1 MTTEEFSNEFD
12 TLVSSYRRFKDFDD
26 KEILDSIEFNEYEK
40 SVFLTKAQEQMV
52 ISYYNG
58 KNTTLDSFE
67 KTEEI
72 RRYLSSLVKTEIKPI
87 VRGYY
92 YNSGFYS
99 DVNHT
104 SPIEGDT
111 NKVYLDIPS
120 GHSYKYT
127 TSFERLDD
135 GYISNTSIDI
145 ALPPNLWFITYES
158 ATVTSEDNCLE
169 DREIEVI
176 PTTQDSFFRTREN
189 PFKTTGSRRAFR
201 LDISGD
207 KVEIVSKYPLKQ
219 YLVRYVEKP
228 TPIILVNLPDDLS
241 INGSNTPQTC
251 GLIDSLHRPILELAV
266 TLALKSK
273 GINLDNDSK

>member
-1 MTTEEFSNEFD
+1 MIQEFY
-12 TLVSSYRRFKDFDD
+12 T
-26 KEILDSIEFNEYEK
+26 
-40 SVFLTKAQEQMV
+40 
-52 ISYYNG
+52 G
-58 KNTTLDSFE
+58 KNPFYESFE

-92 YNSGFYS
+92 YNSNFYS

-104 SPIEGDT
+104 SPIEGDA
-111 NKVYLDIPS
+111 NKAYVDIPS

-145 ALPPNLWFITYES
+145 TLPPNLWFITYES

-176 PTTQDSFFRTREN
+176 PTTQDTFFRTREN

-201 LDISGD
+201 LDVSGD

-228 TPIILVNLPDDLS
+228 TPIILVALPNDLS
-241 INGSNTPQTC
+241 IKGSNTPQTC
-251 GLIDSLHRPILELAV
+251 GLTESLHRPILEQAV
-266 TLALKSK
+266 ILALRSR
-273 GINLDNDSK
+273 GINLNNNQ